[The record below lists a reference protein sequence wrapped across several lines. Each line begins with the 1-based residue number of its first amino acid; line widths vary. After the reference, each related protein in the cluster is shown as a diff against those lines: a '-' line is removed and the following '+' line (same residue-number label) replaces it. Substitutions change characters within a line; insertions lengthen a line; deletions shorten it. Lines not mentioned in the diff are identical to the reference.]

1 MIGVASNA
9 ILRRGRLPFV
19 GSRNE
24 AVLPAVPSLPQQE
37 AGARPPK
44 WQVSESNT
52 SVIRAS
58 ITRSAHG
65 ESAGSFKGRE
75 NFVICA
81 PIDQRANVKFRRSHT
96 ELKRILSALRSLIA
110 RERVRVLF

>member
-9 ILRRGRLPFV
+9 IVRRGRLPFV

-58 ITRSAHG
+58 TARSEHG
-65 ESAGSFKGRE
+65 ESVGSSKAHQ
-75 NFVICA
+75 NFAICA
-81 PIDQRANVKFRRSHT
+81 PISQRSNVEFRICRIRPRST
-96 ELKRILSALRSLIA
+96 SLSALKHHFGNRQ
-110 RERVRVLF
+110 V